1 MVGKL
6 PTLHDLLT
14 MIRAS
19 RDMSCYRRI
28 RVPGATYFFTVN
40 LARRGSSL
48 LIDHVD
54 DLRRA
59 YGAMMMEAPVQS
71 EAMVV
76 LPDHI
81 HAIWT
86 LPQGDHDYSDRWRRI
101 KARFT
106 RAIGQ
111 PAPRSASKQIKR
123 EAGIWQR
130 RFWEH
135 TIRGEEDFRQ
145 HLAYCWANPVKHG
158 LVEVAADWPYS
169 SIHRDIRLGLAAPD
183 WRGAEMDGEFGE

>member
-1 MVGKL
+1 
-6 PTLHDLLT
+6 
-14 MIRAS
+14 
-19 RDMSCYRRI
+19 MSCYRRI

-40 LARRGSSL
+40 LARRRSSL
-48 LIDHVD
+48 LVEHID

-59 YGAMMMEAPVQS
+59 YAAMMMEAPVQS

-86 LPQGDHDYSDRWRRI
+86 LPPGDHDYSDRWRRI

-111 PAPRSASKQIKR
+111 RAPSSVSKEIKR

-135 TIRGEEDFRQ
+135 TIRGDEDFRQ

-158 LVEVAADWPYS
+158 LVKASADWPYS
-169 SIHRDIRLGLAAPD
+169 SIHRDIRLRLAAPD
-183 WRGAEMDGEFGE
+183 WRSVEMDGEFGE

>member
-1 MVGKL
+1 
-6 PTLHDLLT
+6 
-14 MIRAS
+14 
-19 RDMSCYRRI
+19 MSCYRRI
-28 RVPGATYFFTVN
+28 RAPGATYFFTVN
-40 LARRGSSL
+40 LSRRGSTL
-48 LIDHVD
+48 LTDRID

-59 YGAMMMEAPVQS
+59 YAAMMLEAPVRS

-86 LPQGDHDYSDRWRRI
+86 LPPGDHDYSDRWRRI

-106 RAIGQ
+106 RAVGQ
-111 PAPRSASKQIKR
+111 HAPRSASKELKR

-135 TIRGEEDFRQ
+135 TIRGEEDFQ
-145 HLAYCWANPVKHG
+145 AHMAYCWANPVMHG
-158 LVEVAADWPYS
+158 LVDHAADWRFS

-183 WRGAEMDGEFGE
+183 WQGEAVEGEFGE